1 MLLRKQTK
9 SMKGNS
15 FYIFFF
21 EIKGMT
27 PFWEKAV
34 ENLYVKPLHQKTTF
48 LTNINFKWYYRASL
62 ENSIFLSV

>member
-9 SMKGNS
+9 FMKGNS
-15 FYIFFF
+15 FYIFF

-27 PFWEKAV
+27 AFWEKAV
-34 ENLYVKPLHQKTTF
+34 ENLYVKPLHQKVTF
-48 LTNINFKWYYRASL
+48 LTNINFEWYYKASL

>member
-9 SMKGNS
+9 FMKGNS
-15 FYIFFF
+15 FYIFF

-34 ENLYVKPLHQKTTF
+34 ENLHVKPLHQKVTF
-48 LTNINFKWYYRASL
+48 LTNINFK
-62 ENSIFLSV
+62 